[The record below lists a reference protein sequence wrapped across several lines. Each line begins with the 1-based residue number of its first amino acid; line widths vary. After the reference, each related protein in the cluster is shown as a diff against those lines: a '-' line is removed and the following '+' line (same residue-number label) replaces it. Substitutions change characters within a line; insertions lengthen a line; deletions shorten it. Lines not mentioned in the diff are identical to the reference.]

1 MGSAS
6 LDLAAILN
14 RVLEYAAQ
22 NLRFEKL
29 LIQLGLDP
37 TNITYEA
44 IFSRLLDI
52 VIANINF
59 ANTLALIGASFYV
72 ATLMVR
78 TIVPLRIVGIIS
90 IVFFIGYGA
99 FAGAIATLF
108 LYLLSLPINV
118 IRLRQML
125 SLVKKAK
132 DSAQGDLSMDWLR
145 PFMTPRKY
153 KKGDVLFHKGDAAK
167 EMFLTVTG
175 KFLVKEIGIELP
187 PGRIMGELGFID
199 PRNRRTQTVESLEDG
214 EVLTITY
221 DRLLE
226 LYFQNPEFGYYLLRL
241 ATERLMQ
248 NISRLEGVVAEN
260 KAKLG
265 AVLVGAVEARK

>member
-1 MGSAS
+1 MSSANI
-6 LDLAAILN
+6 DLAAKLN
-14 RVLEYAAQ
+14 RILEYAAQ

-44 IFSRLLDI
+44 IFNRLLDI

-59 ANTLALIGASFYV
+59 TNMLALVGAVFYV

-99 FAGAIATLF
+99 LAGAVATFF

-125 SLVKKAK
+125 TLVKKARV
-132 DSAQGDLSMDWLR
+132 SAQGDLS
-145 PFMTPRKY
+145 
-153 KKGDVLFHKGDAAK
+153 
-167 EMFLTVTG
+167 
-175 KFLVKEIGIELP
+175 
-187 PGRIMGELGFID
+187 
-199 PRNRRTQTVESLEDG
+199 
-214 EVLTITY
+214 
-221 DRLLE
+221 
-226 LYFQNPEFGYYLLRL
+226 
-241 ATERLMQ
+241 
-248 NISRLEGVVAEN
+248 
-260 KAKLG
+260 
-265 AVLVGAVEARK
+265 